1 MVVAAGEAVLDG
13 APARAGDVDAAAEW
27 DRAGSGDGDA
37 LADADSRGGDAVAP
51 ASADAAV
58 AVSRDGEAAELGA
71 VPLRSEREGEGEDEE
86 LHARGTRGDWL
97 ARGQRGESQ
106 LHGTKVEL
114 QSGCQSRRIPAPGLE
129 LQNIRIRF
137 VAVFAWCGEGCGG
150 G

>member
-1 MVVAAGEAVLDG
+1 MVVAAREAVLDG
-13 APARAGDVDAAAEW
+13 APARAGDVDAGAEW
-27 DRAGSGDGDA
+27 DRAGGGDGDA
-37 LADADSRGGDAVAP
+37 LADADARGGDAVAP
-51 ASADAAV
+51 MSADAAV
-58 AVSRDGEAAELGA
+58 AKGRDREAAELGA
-71 VPLRSEREGEGEDEE
+71 VRGGSEREGEGEEEE

-114 QSGCQSRRIPAPGLE
+114 QSGCQSRRIPAPGRE